1 MSHYNNGSMI
11 NMSAKQTNNE
21 LSSFE
26 KAVMSNAKESIE
38 NHLSKMKIDQ
48 TQLNYALFL
57 SIQNFK
63 LD

>member
-1 MSHYNNGSMI
+1 MI